1 MLKTIVKT
9 GLALALSRSGV
20 NAVLAGIAARTQ
32 PLVLGYH
39 SVVEDVRAHEGRA
52 IPANLISVGMLERQL
67 DWIGRRYR
75 FVSLDELGAQLERG
89 APWAK
94 PAAAV
99 TFDDGYAGVY
109 HHAWPLLRR
118 KGIPAAAFVVTDL
131 LGRAQLQIYDKLY
144 LLLAGVLPALRHSR
158 AEFMRLL
165 ETHGI
170 HLAQQPPG
178 SLRDPFAA
186 MRRLYT
192 TCDQGTLQRIIQ
204 ALESVEP
211 VEDERYPELHAMT
224 WEMVSELDRAGVTIG
239 SHTATHALLTLE
251 ESPSVKD
258 QLVKSAEALQRKLGK
273 PVAHFAYPDGRF
285 DAEVVTAVD
294 QAGYRFAYTT
304 CRHRDAGRPLLTI
317 ARTLLWERSGL
328 DGSGR
333 FSPDLM
339 SCHASSVFDR
349 LPPCRHGRRAAPQE
363 QLAPA
368 GSQAPAADGVQTGA
382 MAHTGARAPHV

>member
-1 MLKTIVKT
+1 
-9 GLALALSRSGV
+9 
-20 NAVLAGIAARTQ
+20 
-32 PLVLGYH
+32 
-39 SVVEDVRAHEGRA
+39 
-52 IPANLISVGMLERQL
+52 MLERQL

-75 FVSLDELGAQLERG
+75 FVTLDELGAQLERG
-89 APWAK
+89 APWAQ

-131 LGRAQLQIYDKLY
+131 LGRPQLQIYDKLY
-144 LLLAGVLPALRHSR
+144 LLLVTVLPALRHSGP
-158 AEFMRLL
+158 EFMRVL
-165 ETHGI
+165 ENYDV

-178 SLRDPFAA
+178 SPRDPFAV
-186 MRRLYT
+186 MRHLYT
-192 TCDQGTLQRIIQ
+192 TCDQGTLRRVIQ
-204 ALESVEP
+204 ALERVKP

-224 WEMVSELDRAGVTIG
+224 WEMVSELDRAGMTIG

-258 QLVKSAEALQRKLGK
+258 QLVKSAEALRQKLGK

-285 DAEVVTAVD
+285 DADAVTAVD

-304 CRHRDAGRPLLTI
+304 CRHRDAGRPLLTVP
-317 ARTLLWERSGL
+317 RTLLWERSGL

-339 SCHASSVFDR
+339 SCHASGVFDR
-349 LPPCRHGRRAAPQE
+349 LPRCRHGRRAAP
-363 QLAPA
+363 A
-368 GSQAPAADGVQTGA
+368 GRPAPAASGVRTDA
-382 MAHTGARAPHV
+382 MASTGARAPHV